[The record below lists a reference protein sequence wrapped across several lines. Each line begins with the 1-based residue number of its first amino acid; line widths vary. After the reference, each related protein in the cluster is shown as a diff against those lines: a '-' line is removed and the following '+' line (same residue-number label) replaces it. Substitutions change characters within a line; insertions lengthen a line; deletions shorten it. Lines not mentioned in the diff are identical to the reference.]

1 MSGNGI
7 RPNTLCSFFSQQMR
21 WARGSTTLFTTKN
34 FWTSN
39 LTWFKYYKLAFAVRS
54 IIYGSLLLRFWAK
67 AKYGFNVQH
76 VMVVQAY
83 AYLTAIKDRL
93 LGIELLWAASGNR
106 KAHKRNKYR
115 NMGILYWLWTI
126 VNFGGV
132 VAAVTYYWLL
142 SRDQAP

>member
-1 MSGNGI
+1 
-7 RPNTLCSFFSQQMR
+7 
-21 WARGSTTLFTTKN
+21 
-34 FWTSN
+34 
-39 LTWFKYYKLAFAVRS
+39 WFKYYKLAFAVRS

-93 LGIELLWAASGNR
+93 LGIELLWAASGDR

-142 SRDQAP
+142 SGFPWYQKPSRCLCSTCTTSTLPTTFSSVRGGGSL